1 MGRWQKLTLKNL
13 IFGNFWGPEE
23 VGSSLY
29 QKNIGA
35 KFTHLNRT
43 SLCWEI
49 VVDCHNLGHPNTYT
63 YKNMGKN
70 VQTSS
75 VMCKHNRCHEERLSI
90 QVLSQASN
98 IAFLLDIAQ
107 MSDLDFGLI
116 QQNIS
121 IKKASFQYQG
131 RPLSFKSCKLW
142 LNSYIF
148 RIRIT
153 SN

>member
-1 MGRWQKLTLKNL
+1 MGPPSSMNFGKISFWFHIWGFYVVTVVQKKIRTITGGPWWTKIKVIL
-13 IFGNFWGPEE
+13 I
-23 VGSSLY
+23 
-29 QKNIGA
+29 QKGLLDNQNPD
-35 KFTHLNRT
+35 F
-43 SLCWEI
+43 C
-49 VVDCHNLGHPNTYT
+49 
-63 YKNMGKN
+63 MGWPGWYLLLDK
-70 VQTSS
+70 S
-75 VMCKHNRCHEERLSI
+75 R
-90 QVLSQASN
+90 ASN

-107 MSDLDFGLI
+107 MSDSDFGLI

>member
-1 MGRWQKLTLKNL
+1 MLRKEKNGSLMHYFDVFKSCNIKNL
-13 IFGNFWGPEE
+13 IDSCCSEALDYHYVTLFKKPKKRECQNTFMYSRW
-23 VGSSLY
+23 
-29 QKNIGA
+29 QCR
-35 KFTHLNRT
+35 FF
-43 SLCWEI
+43 
-49 VVDCHNLGHPNTYT
+49 CHI
-63 YKNMGKN
+63 
-70 VQTSS
+70 S
-75 VMCKHNRCHEERLSI
+75 R
-90 QVLSQASN
+90 ASN

-148 RIRIT
+148 RIRIP

>member
-1 MGRWQKLTLKNL
+1 MCAMARK
-13 IFGNFWGPEE
+13 
-23 VGSSLY
+23 
-29 QKNIGA
+29 A
-35 KFTHLNRT
+35 AT
-43 SLCWEI
+43 STFRADNE
-49 VVDCHNLGHPNTYT
+49 D
-63 YKNMGKN
+63 K
-70 VQTSS
+70 S
-75 VMCKHNRCHEERLSI
+75 R
-90 QVLSQASN
+90 ASN

-131 RPLSFKSCKLW
+131 CPLSFKSGKLW

-148 RIRIT
+148 EIRIP